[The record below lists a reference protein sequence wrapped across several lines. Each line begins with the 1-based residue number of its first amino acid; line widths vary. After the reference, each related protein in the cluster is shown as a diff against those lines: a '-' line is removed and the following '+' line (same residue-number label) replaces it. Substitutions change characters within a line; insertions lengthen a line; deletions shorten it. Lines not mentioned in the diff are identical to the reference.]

1 MKRLQ
6 LAAMTMETM
15 MASRAWSR
23 ASIISRLFGTPLAVL
38 PETAA
43 IVLGAVGPKLD
54 VGQLFVAPTGAALS
68 IDEMRSMAAAEVNR
82 LESVGPTDRAAPL
95 HRANRLGFV
104 FNRVMHVPIRGET
117 VSENDGAIGPSSGFT
132 GYDGIRAQVI
142 AADKDPEIGGI
153 LLDVDCPG
161 GEVASLF
168 ELADFLMS
176 RRGTKPM
183 RAMIR
188 DCGCSAAYTI
198 AACADPGQVTMH
210 ALGRAGSN
218 GVITM
223 HADFSEQLAQ
233 EGIKV
238 RLFASGTHKA
248 EGNPFEPLPEEVA
261 ARISAMVEVSAS
273 RLFKHVGKA
282 RGMSAED
289 IRKQQAQVYFGDEA
303 VKAGLVDKI
312 MSWDDSMQEF
322 EQQVN
327 GTARSRTATAPS
339 GVSSSKGK
347 AMSTEATAPAAEQQ
361 PIFTQAQLDQAV
373 ASASASATADAN
385 LAMANSERARFAALA
400 ELDGG
405 SKISAEMATAMAE
418 GTSAGDFAIAQAK
431 AAKAKAGGAL
441 SNARADAVDSNDLPE
456 SGASAVAASVDQ
468 QPTNRGAAF
477 VDKRKAAA
485 AAK

>member
-1 MKRLQ
+1 
-6 LAAMTMETM
+6 

-54 VGQLFVAPTGAALS
+54 VGQLFVTPTGASLS
-68 IDEMRSMAAAEVNR
+68 IDEMRSMAAVEVNR
-82 LESVGPTDRAAPL
+82 LKSVGPTDRAAPL
-95 HRANRLGFV
+95 RRANQLGFV

-117 VSENDGAIGPSSGFT
+117 VSENDGSIGPSSGFT

-153 LLDVDCPG
+153 LLDIDCPG

-233 EGIKV
+233 KGIKV

-339 GVSSSKGK
+339 GVSSSKGT

-373 ASASASATADAN
+373 ADASASATAEA
-385 LAMANSERARFAALA
+385 AAQAVAAERARFAALA
-400 ELDGG
+400 ELDG
-405 SKISAEMATAMAE
+405 SSTISAQLATAMAE
-418 GTSAGDFAIAQAK
+418 GTSAGDFAIAQTK
-431 AAKAKAGGAL
+431 AALAKPGDAL
-441 SNARADAVDSNDLPE
+441 NAARTD
-456 SGASAVAASVDQ
+456 AASVDALPQ
-468 QPTNRGAAF
+468 GGATAVAAAAAGAPANRGAAY
-477 VDKRKAAA
+477 KANKAAA
-485 AAK
+485 K